1 MRLDERWLLR
11 RERGFVWWPHRLAQ
25 RVWAEPMADYHGT
38 TVSRVHIETDILT
51 DVGDQFG
58 AIDALVPLNRAAS
71 LSHLAV
77 GRDGRL
83 RLHASL
89 AVTSDNLNLTG
100 PFAVHVVSLQAADA
114 HIKAAPLA
122 DFLHAPTADSAH
134 PTHGPRAEPDDLLDA
149 MAYYADKG
157 AGDSPYTEID
167 FHQMA
172 LMQPRPWVIATA
184 GAEGLD
190 AELPFVSDRPS
201 ILRNT
206 GGPPETALL
215 QVRPAHQ
222 HPQLGAGALLR
233 LALPVRTRATVA
245 NDLNLAGERDPEGH
259 EIGAWTLDGDR
270 LAFYTF
276 LPAVA
281 FTDELIQ
288 TFVWHAAARALW
300 ARTRLFQ

>member
-1 MRLDERWLLR
+1 MRLDDRWLLR
-11 RERGFVWWPHRLAQ
+11 QERGFVWWPHRLAQ
-25 RVWAEPMADYHGT
+25 RVWAEPIADYHGT
-38 TVSRVHIETDILT
+38 TTSRVHIETDLLT
-51 DVGDQFG
+51 GIHDQSR
-58 AIDALVPLNRAAS
+58 AIEALAPLNRVAS

-89 AVTSDNLNLTG
+89 AVTPENLNLTG

-114 HIKAAPLA
+114 HIKAEPLA
-122 DFLHAPTADSAH
+122 EFLRARIADSAH
-134 PTHGPRAEPDDLLDA
+134 PSHGPRPEPDDLLDA
-149 MAYYADKG
+149 IAYYADKG
-157 AGDSPYTEID
+157 SGDSPYAETD
-167 FHQMA
+167 FRQMA

-184 GAEGLD
+184 SADGLD
-190 AELPFVSDRPS
+190 AELPFVGNRPS
-201 ILRNT
+201 ILRNA

-215 QVRPAHQ
+215 QVRSAHR

-233 LALPVRTRATVA
+233 LALPVRTHAQIA
-245 NDLNLAGERDPEGH
+245 NDLNLADERDPEGH
-259 EIGAWTLDGDR
+259 QIGAWTLDGDR
-270 LAFYTF
+270 LASYTF

-281 FTDELIQ
+281 FTDELVQ

>member
-11 RERGFVWWPHRLAQ
+11 QERGFVWWPHRLAQ
-25 RVWAEPMADYHGT
+25 RVWAEPIADYHGT
-38 TVSRVHIETDILT
+38 TTSRVHIETDLLAG
-51 DVGDQFG
+51 VEDQAR
-58 AIDALVPLNRAAS
+58 AIEALVPLNRAAS

-89 AVTSDNLNLTG
+89 AVTPDNLNLTG

-122 DFLHAPTADSAH
+122 EFLQARIADSAH
-134 PTHGPRAEPDDLLDA
+134 PSHGRRPEPDDLLDA

-157 AGDSPYTEID
+157 SGDSPYSAIN

-172 LMQPRPWVIATA
+172 LMQPRPWLLATA
-184 GAEGLD
+184 GADGLD
-190 AELPFVSDRPS
+190 AELPFVGTRPS
-201 ILRNT
+201 ILRQSDA
-206 GGPPETALL
+206 PPETALL
-215 QVRPAHQ
+215 QIRPAHR

-233 LALPVRTRATVA
+233 LALPVRTRASVA

-281 FTDELIQ
+281 FTDELVH